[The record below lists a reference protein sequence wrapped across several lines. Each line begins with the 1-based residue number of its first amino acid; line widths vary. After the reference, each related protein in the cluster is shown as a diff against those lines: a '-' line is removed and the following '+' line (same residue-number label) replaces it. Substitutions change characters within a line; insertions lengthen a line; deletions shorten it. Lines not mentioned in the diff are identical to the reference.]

1 MAEQKNTD
9 SFDPAD
15 RVSWGKRFAAGIV
28 DGIVSAILM
37 MGFLMAY
44 SNAIGQGMTMPLK
57 ALGAIVYGVE
67 ALVTGSMAMLA
78 GAGIQLG
85 FSIVLG
91 ILFALCMS
99 RRTSIIAAL
108 FAGIAVGI
116 VIWVAMEL
124 VVLPYLDP
132 TMAARIALMPTAY
145 FVAHLLYGIG
155 LGLTPLFIR
164 TFSRKP
170 DDCRRMERPAEPLP
184 I

>member
-1 MAEQKNTD
+1 MDEQSRAAIVDT
-9 SFDPAD
+9 D
-15 RVSWGKRFAAGIV
+15 RVSWGRRFAAGIA
-28 DGIVSAILM
+28 DGILSAILM
-37 MGFLMAY
+37 MGFMMAY
-44 SNAIGQGMTMPLK
+44 SNAIGEGVTMPLK
-57 ALGAIVYGVE
+57 ALGALVYGVE
-67 ALVTGSMAMLA
+67 ALVAGSMAMLA

-116 VIWVAMEL
+116 VIWVVMDL
-124 VVLPYLDP
+124 VVLPYMDP
-132 TMAARIALMPTAY
+132 TMAARIALMPMAY

-164 TFSRKP
+164 TFSKRRH
-170 DDCRRMERPAEPLP
+170 DDRRIERPAEALP